1 MCITVINNHI
11 EKGTALAYDS
21 AQIRELSRSLA
32 NRLRG
37 VSSPE
42 GVYSVVYLARSAE
55 EAGCIENAADA
66 IDVASRGDDDIA
78 KILNRCASQLL
89 ASSSFAELLHIVS
102 CFKDEAIDAYLKNGP
117 VAQGVFGGANTTPDG
132 IARLAVAI
140 LGIEPGE
147 KVVDFGCGQGNFL
160 EMAASECPT
169 AELVGVDVDPSALAI
184 AKIRSRATG
193 SANSYTLDDMFSF
206 YEGNIEADPVDKA
219 FSNYPWGMQT
229 RMFSKSSAYIE
240 KVLRGEDR
248 YKRPLSADWVFNRLL
263 VDSLKDNGA
272 AVAIMSNGACFNG
285 TDKQVREY
293 FVNNGFIKAMV
304 ALPKGVF
311 APYTMIQ
318 TSLIV
323 LCAGGS
329 KGVRFVDAS
338 DLGTNDRRSC
348 SINEDAIAVIC
359 DRLAADSEKSAFK
372 TAAEIATRDFDLS
385 AKRYLDKEIV
395 VTNGVALGEVATI
408 KRGASVR
415 AAELD
420 ALVCEEDTG
429 LSYLNL
435 GNISDGSIEDDL
447 PNLSS
452 LDSKLDKYCI
462 HDGDVLIS
470 KSGAPFKVAVAD
482 VPEGRKVLA
491 NGNLYVLSV
500 DREKINPNYLAAFFS
515 SPSGKELLA
524 REAVG
529 TAIPNVPIKALS
541 AIKVPLEDPDRQ
553 KAVADAYLAKTD
565 EIKVLKLRLSRARQE
580 ITDLFDEEG

>member
-1 MCITVINNHI
+1 MP
-11 EKGTALAYDS
+11 YDF
-21 AQIRELSRSLA
+21 AQIRDLSRVLA

-42 GVYSVVYLARSAE
+42 ELYSLVYLARTAQK
-55 EAGCIENAADA
+55 AGQADNVADA
-66 IDVASRGDDDIA
+66 IDVASQGDEDIA
-78 KILNRCASQLL
+78 GLLGRSASQLA
-89 ASSSFAELLHIVS
+89 ASSSFDELLGIVS
-102 CFKDEAIDAYLKNGP
+102 SLGDEVVDAYIQNGP
-117 VAQGVFGGANTTPDG
+117 VPQGVFGGANTTPDG
-132 IARLAVAI
+132 IVRLAVAA

-147 KVVDFGCGQGNFL
+147 KVVDFGCGQGGFI
-160 EMAASECPT
+160 EAAASRCPE
-169 AELVGVDVDPSALAI
+169 AELAGVDVDSSAI
-184 AKIRSRATG
+184 AVAKMRSRVTG
-193 SANSYTLDDMFSF
+193 SKASYTRDDMFSY
-206 YEGNIEADPVDKA
+206 YEGNIQADPVDKA

-229 RMFSKSSAYIE
+229 RMFSRDSSYIDR
-240 KVLRGEDR
+240 VLRGEDR
-248 YKRPLSADWVFNRLL
+248 YKRPQSADWVFNRLL
-263 VDSLKDNGA
+263 VDSLKEGGT

-285 TDKQVREY
+285 MDEPVREY
-293 FVNNGFIKAMV
+293 FVKNGFIKAVV

-318 TSLIV
+318 TSLVV

-348 SINEDAIAVIC
+348 SIDDAAIEAILE
-359 DRLAADSEKSAFK
+359 RLGSDSERSAFK
-372 TAAEIATRDFDLS
+372 TLEEIAARDFDLS
-385 AKRYLDKEIV
+385 AKRYLEKEIDV
-395 VTNGVALGEVATI
+395 PNGVELGSVVNI

-420 ALVCEEDTG
+420 ALVCDEDTG

-435 GNISDGSIEDDL
+435 GNISDGSIDDEL

-452 LDSKLDKYCI
+452 LDPKLEKYCI
-462 HDGDVLIS
+462 NDGDVLIS
-470 KSGAPFKVAVAD
+470 KSGAPFKVAVAE

-500 DREKINPNYLAAFFS
+500 DRGKIDPYYLAAFFS

-541 AIKVPLEDPDRQ
+541 AIKVPLEDDKRQ

-580 ITDLFDEEG
+580 IADLFDEEG